1 LQNIIG
7 LFNSRSDAESAV
19 HQLVNSGVNR
29 DHISIVSRDS
39 NEDTRNLKTDDD
51 TSGAAK
57 GAGIGA
63 ALGGVGGLLAGL
75 AGLAIPG
82 IGPILAAGP
91 IAAALGGALGGA
103 GLGAA
108 AGGLIGALTDMGV
121 PEHEARHYEDAVRQG
136 KTLLTVRSEDDAAA
150 ERVADI
156 LDSCGAIDI
165 EGDGNRDRTERAGVF
180 GGEPDSPVAEMR
192 EREALSHDEVDQPG
206 YQRVARPADFDRNI
220 DVQSAD
226 LRADASRESDNIR
239 SNSESATIP
248 VKEEELVVGKRK
260 VEGARVR
267 IYGRIVEK
275 PVEQSVQLHDER
287 IVVERRAV
295 DRPVSDADR
304 DTQTVTEIR
313 EIREEPVIG
322 KQERV
327 VEEVVVG
334 RTGEDR
340 TETVRDKVRRTEV
353 EVERSGG
360 EEAGH
365 ERQR

>member
-1 LQNIIG
+1 MANIIG
-7 LFNSRSDAESAV
+7 LFDDRREAESAV
-19 HQLVNSGVNR
+19 QQLVNSGVGR
-29 DHISIVSRDS
+29 DYISIVSRDD
-39 NEDTRNLKTDDD
+39 NEDTRDLKSDDD

-121 PEHEARHYEDAVRQG
+121 PEHEARHYEEAVRQG
-136 KTLLTVRSEDDAAA
+136 STLLTVRADDDADA
-150 ERVADI
+150 ERVATI
-156 LDSCGAIDI
+156 LENCGAISI
-165 EGDGNRDRTERAGVF
+165 EGDAARDRTERRGVF
-180 GGEPDSPVAEMR
+180 GDDPDSSVADMR
-192 EREALSHDEVDQPG
+192 EREALSNDDRDESG
-206 YQRVARPADFDRNI
+206 SRRVARPDDLNRDIDFQSSDVRADTRARSD
-220 DVQSAD
+220 D
-226 LRADASRESDNIR
+226 LRQAD
-239 SNSESATIP
+239 SATIP
-248 VKEEELVVGKRK
+248 VKEERLTVGKRK

-267 IYGRIVEK
+267 IYGRVVEK
-275 PVEQSVQLHDER
+275 PVEQSIQLHDEKV
-287 IVVERRAV
+287 VVERRPV
-295 DRPVSDADR
+295 DRSVSDRDR
-304 DTQTVTEIR
+304 DAETMTEIR
-313 EIREEPVIG
+313 ETREEPVVS

-334 RTGEDR
+334 KTREDR
-340 TETVRDKVRRTEV
+340 TETVRDKVRRTDV

-360 EEAGH
+360 EEDRP
-365 ERQR
+365 ERHR

>member
-1 LQNIIG
+1 MANIIG
-7 LFNSRSDAESAV
+7 LFDDRREAESAV
-19 HQLVNSGVNR
+19 QQLVNSGVSR
-29 DHISIVSRDS
+29 DYISIVSRDD
-39 NEDTRNLKTDDD
+39 NEDTRDLKSDDD

-121 PEHEARHYEDAVRQG
+121 PEHEARHYEEAVRRG
-136 KTLLTVRSEDDAAA
+136 RTLLTVRTDDDADA
-150 ERVADI
+150 ERVASI

-165 EGDGNRDRTERAGVF
+165 EGDAARDRTERRGVF
-180 GGEPDSPVAEMR
+180 EDEPDSSVAGMR
-192 EREALSHDEVDQPG
+192 EREAFSNDERDEPG
-206 YQRVARPADFDRNI
+206 SPRVARPADLNRDI
-220 DVQSAD
+220 DFESSDVRADTSRRADD
-226 LRADASRESDNIR
+226 LRQAD
-239 SNSESATIP
+239 SATIP
-248 VKEEELVVGKRK
+248 VKEERLTVGKRK

-267 IYGRIVEK
+267 IYGRIVET
-275 PVEQSVQLHDER
+275 PVEQSIQLHDEKV
-287 IVVERRAV
+287 VVERRPV
-295 DRPVSDADR
+295 DRSVSDRDR
-304 DTQTVTEIR
+304 DAETVTEIR
-313 EIREEPVIG
+313 ETREEPVVS

-334 RTGEDR
+334 KTREDR
-340 TETVRDKVRRTEV
+340 TETVRDKVRRTDV

-360 EEAGH
+360 EEDRP
-365 ERQR
+365 ERHR

>member
-1 LQNIIG
+1 MVNVIG
-7 LFNSRSDAESAV
+7 LFDSRREAESAV
-19 HQLVNSGVNR
+19 QQLVNSGINR
-29 DHISIVSRDS
+29 DYISLVSRTESEERRD
-39 NEDTRNLKTDDD
+39 LKTDDD

-136 KTLLTVRSEDDAAA
+136 KTLLTVRVEDDASA
-150 ERVADI
+150 ERVASI
-156 LDSCGAIDI
+156 LDNCGAIEIDGDVDRNHT
-165 EGDGNRDRTERAGVF
+165 EGRGVF
-180 GGEPDSPVAEMR
+180 GGAPDASAAEMR
-192 EREALSHDEVDQPG
+192 ERRALSNDEVDQRG
-206 YQRVARPADFDRNI
+206 SARVAR
-220 DVQSAD
+220 AD
-226 LRADASRESDNIR
+226 LDRDIDFQSSDMRADTSRRSNDVRESD
-239 SNSESATIP
+239 SATIP
-248 VKEEELVVGKRK
+248 VKKEQLTVGKRK

-267 IYGRIVEK
+267 IYGRVVEK

-287 IVVERRAV
+287 VVVERRAV
-295 DRPVSDADR
+295 DRAVSDRDR
-304 DTQTVTEIR
+304 DADTVTEIR
-313 EIREEPVIG
+313 ETREEPVVG

-334 RTGEDR
+334 KTSEDR
-340 TETVRDKVRRTEV
+340 TETIRDKVRRTEV

-360 EEAGH
+360 EEVRH
-365 ERQR
+365 ERHR

>member
-1 LQNIIG
+1 MPNIIG
-7 LFNSRSDAESAV
+7 LFDSRREAESAI
-19 HQLVNSGVNR
+19 HQLVNSGINR
-29 DHISIVSRDS
+29 DYISIVSHND
-39 NEDTRNLKTDDD
+39 NQDTRDLETDDD

-103 GLGAA
+103 GLGAVT
-108 AGGLIGALTDMGV
+108 GGLIGALTDMGV
-121 PEHEARHYEDAVRQG
+121 PENEARHYEDAVRQG
-136 KTLLTVRSEDDAAA
+136 KTLLTVRAEDDASA
-150 ERVADI
+150 ERVAGI
-156 LDSCGAIDI
+156 LDDCGALDI
-165 EGDGNRDRTERAGVF
+165 EGDVDRDRTERRGVF
-180 GGEPDSPVAEMR
+180 GGESAIR
-192 EREALSHDEVDQPG
+192 ERGAFSDDEVDQSGSP
-206 YQRVARPADFDRNI
+206 RVARPADLDRDI
-220 DVQSAD
+220 DFQSSEV
-226 LRADASRESDNIR
+226 RADRSRRSDDIR
-239 SNSESATIP
+239 SAESATIP
-248 VKEEELVVGKRK
+248 VKEEHLTVGKRK

-267 IYGRIVEK
+267 IYGRVVEK

-287 IVVERRAV
+287 VVVERRPV
-295 DRPVSDADR
+295 DRSVSDRDR
-304 DTQTVTEIR
+304 DANTVTEIR
-313 EIREEPVIG
+313 ETREEPVVG

-334 RTGEDR
+334 KTSQDR
-340 TETVRDKVRRTEV
+340 TETVRDKVRRTDV

-365 ERQR
+365 ERHR

>member
-1 LQNIIG
+1 MANIIG
-7 LFNSRSDAESAV
+7 VFESRREAESAV
-19 HQLVNSGVNR
+19 QQLISSGVNR
-29 DHISIVSRDS
+29 DSISIVSRNDT
-39 NEDTRNLKTDDD
+39 EDTQDLKSYDD

-136 KTLLTVRSEDDAAA
+136 KTLLTVRAEDASA
-150 ERVADI
+150 ERLASI
-156 LDSCGAIDI
+156 LDNCGAVDI
-165 EGDGNRDRTERAGVF
+165 EGDVDRDRTEERGVF
-180 GGEPDSPVAEMR
+180 GSETDSPAAKIR
-192 EREALSHDEVDQPG
+192 GRRAFSNDEVDQPG
-206 YQRVARPADFDRNI
+206 SPGVARSADLGRDI
-220 DVQSAD
+220 DFQPSD
-226 LRADASRESDNIR
+226 LRADTSTR
-239 SNSESATIP
+239 SADDRHADSATIP
-248 VKEEELVVGKRK
+248 VKEEQLTIGKRK

-267 IYGRIVEK
+267 IYGRVVER
-275 PVEQSVQLHDER
+275 PVEQSVQLRDER
-287 IVVERRAV
+287 VVVERRPV
-295 DRPVSDADR
+295 DRSVSDRDR
-304 DTQTVTEIR
+304 DAGTVTEIR
-313 EIREEPVIG
+313 ETREEPVVG

-334 RTGEDR
+334 KTSEDR

-353 EVERSGG
+353 EVERSD
-360 EEAGH
+360 EEARH
-365 ERQR
+365 ERHR